1 VQNAVALQL
10 LVIHNEAVR
19 SGDRFMDIP
28 LPRRESTWR
37 DSPWWRATEQSL
49 VSGVL
54 IMILALPLLAFFA
67 KQLTLLS
74 LVQFDLAGIL
84 QDLAEGG
91 LLMLPYLWF
100 YFFALERIARQ
111 RPAEHASS
119 SHQQ

>member
-1 VQNAVALQL
+1 
-10 LVIHNEAVR
+10 
-19 SGDRFMDIP
+19 MDIP

-37 DSPWWRATEQSL
+37 DSPWWRATEQAL

-54 IMILALPLLAFFA
+54 IMILALPLLTFFT

-74 LVQFDLAGIL
+74 QVRFDLAGIL

-100 YFFALERIARQ
+100 YFFALERIARRGPTEYAPSHPHQ
-111 RPAEHASS
+111 R
-119 SHQQ
+119 

>member
-1 VQNAVALQL
+1 
-10 LVIHNEAVR
+10 
-19 SGDRFMDIP
+19 MDIP
-28 LPRRESTWR
+28 LPRRELTWR

-54 IMILALPLLAFFA
+54 IMVLALPLLAFFT

-74 LVQFDLAGIL
+74 QVQFNLSGIL

-100 YFFALERIARQ
+100 YFFALERIAR
-111 RPAEHASS
+111 RGPAEYASS
-119 SHQQ
+119 PRRQ